1 MQSKHV
7 DDGSCEINAA
17 SFSFLFLFLLV
28 VKHEY
33 VLGCKASLL
42 TISEEKDAKKTRCN
56 ISFAFVCDT
65 NVLDKLNTLCSAIVA
80 VKLLKCHFCCAIAA
94 LQLLL

>member
-1 MQSKHV
+1 MFGLVRHDNQGCKMQSKHV

-33 VLGCKASLL
+33 VLGCKASMLPL
-42 TISEEKDAKKTRCN
+42 PVGKGAKKNLNSTSRLGTWVTRSNMCCLR
-56 ISFAFVCDT
+56 SDT
-65 NVLDKLNTLCSAIVA
+65 V
-80 VKLLKCHFCCAIAA
+80 
-94 LQLLL
+94 Q